1 LEKHN
6 WKSAVDNYK
15 QELIGKLNGSKN
27 GVNSVEDDGN
37 KLYQKKDASGRK
49 FEHILYLNEYNFSI
63 LSTGKSE
70 QKKQEKVNVYA
81 GKLITN
87 IQKQLRENN
96 LTAGQ
101 LLKKGKD
108 DGY

>member
-1 LEKHN
+1 LEKCN

-15 QELIGKLNGSKN
+15 QELIRKLKGSED
-27 GVNSVEDDGN
+27 GVSSVEDDGN

-49 FEHILYLNEYNFSI
+49 IEHVLYLNEYNFSI
-63 LSTGKSE
+63 RSTGNSE
-70 QKKQEKVNVYA
+70 QKKKEKVNVYA

-87 IQKQLRENN
+87 IQKLLRENN

-101 LLKKGKD
+101 LHKKGKD
-108 DGY
+108 SGY